1 MNTFSIKKI
10 EDGFVWLRSEFDD
23 TGEIQSIDVLIQK
36 LDAINSCLAWSGEQM
51 AIAKKLL
58 NEAKVKSY
66 HKLQMSS
73 ASQEKYYAPSLAK
86 DYVSAQCHNE
96 NYSYDMAERFC
107 RALVHI
113 AENLRTAISALKE
126 QAKLDSYTQ
135 NVPM

>member
-1 MNTFSIKKI
+1 MNLFSIKKI
-10 EDGFVWLRSEFDD
+10 EDGFVWLRAEFDD

-58 NEAKVKSY
+58 NEAKVNAY
-66 HKLQMSS
+66 HKLQISS

-113 AENLRTAISALKE
+113 AENLRTAISALKQE
-126 QAKLDSYTQ
+126 MILESYAQ
-135 NVPM
+135 NVPR